1 MEELICLTIFTTLLR
16 NHLLKLKCV
25 WLVEELVCLIMFTT
39 LLLKH
44 VPPPNKNVL
53 LSVSVVKT
61 RFFEEARV
69 IDCYILCIYIYM
81 VDYIYI
87 WSIFFVKEDI
97 PTPNNDL
104 CPKYEICFW
113 PTLFF
118 RELFVLVADPVVILF
133 LHMRPECGGKR
144 KRNESGSDSE
154 SEWVRE
160 REWESEW
167 VRERVRE
174 RIVP

>member
-81 VDYIYI
+81 DG
-87 WSIFFVKEDI
+87 
-97 PTPNNDL
+97 
-104 CPKYEICFW
+104 
-113 PTLFF
+113 
-118 RELFVLVADPVVILF
+118 R
-133 LHMRPECGGKR
+133 
-144 KRNESGSDSE
+144 
-154 SEWVRE
+154 
-160 REWESEW
+160 
-167 VRERVRE
+167 
-174 RIVP
+174 